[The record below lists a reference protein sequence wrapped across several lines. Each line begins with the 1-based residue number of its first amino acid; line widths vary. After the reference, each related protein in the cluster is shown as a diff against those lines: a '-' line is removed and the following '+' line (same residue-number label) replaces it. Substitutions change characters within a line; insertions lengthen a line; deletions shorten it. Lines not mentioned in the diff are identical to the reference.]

1 VIVVAGGG
9 PAGSTCATRL
19 AQLGHRVLVLEKERF
34 PRFHLGES
42 LLPCSVEV
50 FGALGVL
57 DKIDARYLRK
67 YGARFHED
75 ASGKVIRFTFSNALR
90 PKHAFAYQVPRDD
103 FDALLLDHAREAG
116 AEVREG
122 WSVTRLHFDRGRAAG
137 VVARAPD
144 GSMREI
150 AADFVVD
157 ATGRDALQAH
167 ATRSREKI
175 AQLDRS
181 AFYSHY
187 RGVPRAGGEEEGD
200 IDIVVFRS
208 GWFWVIPFRDG
219 RTSVGAVVPSAWV
232 KARRDLDADA
242 MLEAAILESPTLQR
256 MLASAEKLWPGR
268 ATGDYSYR
276 VRELAGEGWLAV
288 GDAGGFIDPLFSTGA
303 HLAFV
308 GAKLGAE
315 SIHEALR
322 AGDPSP
328 ARFEAWR
335 ATIARGLELF
345 VSAVQAFYAGD
356 LVRYI
361 FAADSR
367 DYLRRAITSMLTG
380 DVFEETRWTNDLRVR
395 LPKLAQS

>member
-1 VIVVAGGG
+1 MIVVAGGG

-19 AQLGHRVLVLEKERF
+19 AQLGRRVLVLEKDRF

-57 DKIDARYLRK
+57 DKLDARYLRK

-75 ASGKVIRFTFSNALR
+75 ATGKVIRFTFGNALR
-90 PKHAFAYQVPRDD
+90 PKYSYAYQVPRDD
-103 FDALLLDHAREAG
+103 FDALLLDHARETG

-122 WSVTRLHFDRGRAAG
+122 WSVTRIHFDGARAAG
-137 VVARAPD
+137 VVARDPD
-144 GSMREI
+144 GATHEI
-150 AADFVVD
+150 SADFVID
-157 ATGRDALQAH
+157 ATGRDALHAH
-167 ATRSREKI
+167 ATRSRETI
-175 AQLDRS
+175 EHLDRS

-187 RGVPRAGGEEEGD
+187 RGVPRAAGEEEGD
-200 IDIVVFRS
+200 IDIVVFPS

-219 RTSVGAVVPSAWV
+219 RTSIGAVVPSAWV

-242 MLEAAILESPTLQR
+242 LLEAAIAESPTLER
-256 MLASAEKLWPGR
+256 MLATAVKLWPGR
-268 ATGDYSYR
+268 AAGDYSYR

-308 GAKLGAE
+308 GGKLGAE
-315 SIHEALR
+315 AIDEALR
-322 AGDPSP
+322 AGDLSA
-328 ARFEAWR
+328 ARFDPWR
-335 ATIARGLELF
+335 TTIARGLELF
-345 VSAVQAFYAGD
+345 VSAVQAFYAGE

-361 FAADSR
+361 FAADGR

-380 DVFEETRWTNDLRVR
+380 DVFEETRWANDLRAR
-395 LPKLAQS
+395 LPKLAQT